1 MQRFPEIV
9 QLSLWS
15 ELVFETRQSEF
26 QRRPACMLVQTAD
39 KRGLGQSRLSV
50 QMKSLCVPTKRVWA
64 DLRGGRGRI
73 FSSIFLS

>member
-15 ELVFETRQSEF
+15 ELVFETRQSF
-26 QRRPACMLVQTAD
+26 SGRPACMLVQTAD